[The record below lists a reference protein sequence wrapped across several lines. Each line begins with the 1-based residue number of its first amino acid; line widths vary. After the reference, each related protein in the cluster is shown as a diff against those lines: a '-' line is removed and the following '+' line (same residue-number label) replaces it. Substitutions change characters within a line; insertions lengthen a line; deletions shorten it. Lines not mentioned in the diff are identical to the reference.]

1 MKTKNHNLMLIGF
14 ISVIL
19 GMVIS
24 LQFRAVQEDF
34 LEGSNPLIRAQEL
47 NSAYSRLLSQRDELL
62 EEITML
68 EAQLKTIEENAS
80 NESIIIKNLN
90 SELQRFKLMGGFLS
104 VEGPGI
110 QMILDDP
117 VGEEGNNEEIN
128 IIYEYDLINL
138 LVNELNAA
146 GAEAVSI
153 NDQRI
158 IASTEIRTAG
168 NSVSINQLPQY
179 PPFVIKAI
187 GNPDTLDGAVSQIFG
202 IVSTMRDRGYF
213 VEIKKLDLVGISKY
227 QGAIGFDYARPVE

>member
-1 MKTKNHNLMLIGF
+1 MKTKNQNLLLIGT

-24 LQFRAVQEDF
+24 LQFRTVQEDF

-47 NSAYSRLLSQRDELL
+47 NAAYSRLVSQRDELL
-62 EEITML
+62 TEIAAL
-68 EAQLKTIEENAS
+68 EAQLKSIEENAS
-80 NESIIIKNLN
+80 NESVIIRNLN
-90 SELQRFKLMGGFLS
+90 EELQRYKLMGGFLD

-110 QMILDDP
+110 QMILDNP
-117 VGEEGNNEEIN
+117 VDEDILKEDIN

-146 GAEAVSI
+146 GAEAVEI

-158 IASTEIRTAG
+158 IATTEIRTAG

-202 IVSTMRDRGYF
+202 IVSTMRDQGYF
-213 VEIKKLDLVGISKY
+213 VEIKKAEKISIKKY
-227 QGAIGFDYARPVE
+227 QGVIGFDFAQPVK